1 MPLSPKPNRHEIAC
15 ITSPPTSPPS
25 TPSPDRWASV
35 SHLNQEIVYTP
46 LDGRV
51 MLVTMP
57 GGYNSGRPY
66 VLMTNEKV
74 PSRPPINPLTHPH
87 NLQGGHIVYFRTYL
101 ALRLLCIAR
110 KVLCFALLVHWGMKL
125 KEWLHLAGK
134 LPAAADPE

>member
-1 MPLSPKPNRHEIAC
+1 
-15 ITSPPTSPPS
+15 
-25 TPSPDRWASV
+25 
-35 SHLNQEIVYTP
+35 
-46 LDGRV
+46 

-134 LPAAADPE
+134 LPAAADPEQRFIFRDTGIDHQVPCTETNKPQTTNPLDGA